1 MYIIWNLFFRNFLYF
16 GCFIYGME
24 IYCNFIIIL
33 LKMFFIR
40 FLVKLVVV
48 GCFSFRLRLDLV
60 IKKDFKLKISF
71 YVFVFFNL
79 IN

>member
-24 IYCNFIIIL
+24 IYCYFIIIL